1 MNGFQTKLRSG
12 RSKRVDHSSGI
23 RASLAGRYATA
34 LFALAE
40 EKNSIDAV
48 QASLA
53 TLSGMLAESA
63 DLRALI
69 SSPVLSRDDAGRA
82 IAATAKSLGLDK
94 LSTNVLGVLALNRR
108 LDQIPAVIR
117 AFSTLAS
124 GHRGEITAEVTSA
137 HPLDDKQID
146 ALKAQLKKRVGSD
159 VSVSTAV
166 DPSILGGLVVK
177 IGSQMIDNSIK
188 TRLNTLSQAMKG

>member
-1 MNGFQTKLRSG
+1 M
-12 RSKRVDHSSGI
+12 DHSSGI

-34 LFALAE
+34 LFALAKE
-40 EKNSIDAV
+40 NNSIDAV
-48 QASLA
+48 QASLT
-53 TLSGMLAESA
+53 TLNAALAESD
-63 DLRALI
+63 DLKALI
-69 SSPVLSRDDAGRA
+69 SSPVLSREDAGKA
-82 IAATAKSLGLDK
+82 IAAIAKALGLDK
-94 LSTNVLGVLALNRR
+94 LSTNMLGVLAANRR

-124 GHRGEITAEVTSA
+124 DHRGEITAEVTSA
-137 HPLDDKQID
+137 HPLDDKQIK

-166 DPSILGGLVVK
+166 DSSILGGLVVK
-177 IGSQMIDNSIK
+177 IGSQMIDSSIK

>member
-1 MNGFQTKLRSG
+1 M
-12 RSKRVDHSSGI
+12 DHSSGI

-40 EKNSIDAV
+40 ENKAIDKV
-48 QASLA
+48 QGSLD
-53 TLSGMLAESA
+53 TLSAAMTESD
-63 DLRALI
+63 DLKALT
-69 SSPVLSRDDAGRA
+69 SSPVLSRDDAGKA
-82 IAATAKSLGLDK
+82 VAATAKALKLDD
-94 LSTNVLGVLALNRR
+94 LTTNVLGVLAANRR

-117 AFSTLAS
+117 AFTTLAS
-124 GHRGEITAEVTSA
+124 GHRGEVTAEVTSA

>member
-1 MNGFQTKLRSG
+1 MNGFQTVFRSG

-40 EKNSIDAV
+40 ENKSIDAV

-53 TLSGMLAESA
+53 TLSAAMAESD
-63 DLRALI
+63 DLRALT
-69 SSPVLSRDDAGRA
+69 SSPVVSRDDAGRA
-82 IAATAKSLGLDK
+82 IVATAKSLGLDN
-94 LSTNVLGVLALNRR
+94 LSTNVLGVLAANRR

-124 GHRGEITAEVTSA
+124 DHRGEITAEVTSA
-137 HPLDDKQID
+137 HPLDGKQID

-159 VSVSTAV
+159 VSVTTAV
-166 DPSILGGLVVK
+166 DSSILGGLVVK
-177 IGSQMIDNSIK
+177 IGSQMIDSSIK

>member
-1 MNGFQTKLRSG
+1 M
-12 RSKRVDHSSGI
+12 DHSSGI

-34 LFALAE
+34 LFALAQE
-40 EKNSIDAV
+40 NKSIDTV
-48 QASLA
+48 QASLD
-53 TLSGMLAESA
+53 T
-63 DLRALI
+63 LRAAVTESDDLKALT
-69 SSPVLSRDDAGRA
+69 SSPVVSRDDAGKA
-82 IAATAKSLGLDK
+82 IAAAAKSLGLDD
-94 LSTNVLGVLALNRR
+94 LTTNTLGVLAANRR
-108 LDQIPAVIR
+108 LDQISTLVR
-117 AFSTLAS
+117 GFTTLAS

-137 HPLDDKQID
+137 HPLDDAQID

>member
-1 MNGFQTKLRSG
+1 M
-12 RSKRVDHSSGI
+12 DHSSGI

-40 EKNSIDAV
+40 ENNSIDAV
-48 QASLA
+48 QDSLA
-53 TLSGMLAESA
+53 TVSNAMAESD
-63 DLRALI
+63 DLRALTN
-69 SSPVLSRDDAGRA
+69 SPVVSRDDAGKA

-94 LSTNVLGVLALNRR
+94 LSANVLGVLAANRR

-124 GHRGEITAEVTSA
+124 DHRGEITAEVTSA

-166 DPSILGGLVVK
+166 DSSILGGLVVK
-177 IGSQMIDNSIK
+177 IGSQMIDSSIK

>member
-1 MNGFQTKLRSG
+1 M
-12 RSKRVDHSSGI
+12 DHSSGI

-40 EKNSIDAV
+40 ENNSIDAV
-48 QASLA
+48 QASID
-53 TLSGMLAESA
+53 TLSAAMAESD
-63 DLRALI
+63 DLRALTI
-69 SSPVLSRDDAGRA
+69 SPVLSREDAGKA
-82 IAATAKSLGLDK
+82 IAATARLLGLDP
-94 LSTNVLGVLALNRR
+94 LSTNMLGVLAANRR
-108 LDQIPAVIR
+108 LGQLPAVIR

-124 GHRGEITAEVTSA
+124 SHRGEIKAEVTSA

-166 DPSILGGLVVK
+166 DSSMLGGLVVK
-177 IGSQMIDNSIK
+177 IGSQMIDSSIK

>member
-1 MNGFQTKLRSG
+1 MEN
-12 RSKRVDHSSGI
+12 SSGI

-34 LFALAE
+34 LFALATE
-40 EKNSIDAV
+40 NKAIETV
-48 QASLA
+48 EASLA
-53 TLSGMLAESA
+53 SLGNAMGESD
-63 DLRALI
+63 DLKALI
-69 SSPVLSRDDAGRA
+69 SSPVLSRADAGKA
-82 IAATAKSLGLDK
+82 IAGIAKEMKLDD
-94 LSTNVLGVLALNRR
+94 LTTNVLGVLAANRR

-137 HPLDDKQID
+137 HPLDDAQVD

-159 VSVSTAV
+159 VSVSTSV

>member
-1 MNGFQTKLRSG
+1 MNGFQTNKRSG
-12 RSKRVDHSSGI
+12 SSKRVDQSSGI

-34 LFALAE
+34 LFALAQE
-40 EKNSIDAV
+40 NNSIDAV
-48 QASLA
+48 QASLN
-53 TLSGMLAESA
+53 TLSEALAESD
-63 DLRALI
+63 DLKELTN
-69 SSPVLSRDDAGRA
+69 SPVLTRDDAGKA
-82 IAATAKSLGLDK
+82 IAAIAKQLGLEK
-94 LSTNVLGVLALNRR
+94 LTSNILGVLAANRR

-177 IGSQMIDNSIK
+177 IGSQMIDSSIK

>member
-1 MNGFQTKLRSG
+1 M
-12 RSKRVDHSSGI
+12 DHSSGI

-34 LFALAE
+34 LFALAKE
-40 EKNSIDAV
+40 NNSIETV
-48 QASLA
+48 QASLG
-53 TLSGMLAESA
+53 TLSAAMAESE
-63 DLRALI
+63 DLRALT
-69 SSPVLSRDDAGRA
+69 SSPVLSREDAGKA
-82 IAATAKSLGLDK
+82 IAAIAKALDLDP
-94 LSTNVLGVLALNRR
+94 LSTNTLGVLAANRR
-108 LDQIPAVIR
+108 LDQIKAVIR

-124 GHRGEITAEVTSA
+124 DHRGEITAEVTSA

-166 DPSILGGLVVK
+166 DSSMLGGLVVK
-177 IGSQMIDNSIK
+177 IGSQMIDSSIK

>member
-1 MNGFQTKLRSG
+1 M
-12 RSKRVDHSSGI
+12 DHSSGI

-40 EKNSIDAV
+40 ENKTIDTV
-48 QASLA
+48 QASLD
-53 TLSGMLAESA
+53 TLHTALNESE
-63 DLRALI
+63 DLKALT
-69 SSPVLSRDDAGRA
+69 SSPVLSRDDAGKA
-82 IAATAKSLGLDK
+82 VAATAASLGIDELT
-94 LSTNVLGVLALNRR
+94 TNMLGVLAANRR
-108 LDQIPAVIR
+108 LDQLTAVIR

-137 HPLDDKQID
+137 HPLDDTQID

-177 IGSQMIDNSIK
+177 IGSQMIDSSIK

>member
-1 MNGFQTKLRSG
+1 M
-12 RSKRVDHSSGI
+12 DHSSGI

-34 LFALAE
+34 LFALAKE
-40 EKNSIDAV
+40 NNAIDAV
-48 QASLA
+48 QASLD
-53 TLSGMLAESA
+53 TLSRAMAESD
-63 DLRALI
+63 DLRALT
-69 SSPVLSRDDAGRA
+69 SSPVLSRENAGKA
-82 IAATAKSLGLDK
+82 IAATAKALGLDP
-94 LSTNVLGVLALNRR
+94 LSTNMLGVLAANRR
-108 LDQIPAVIR
+108 LDQIQAVIR

-124 GHRGEITAEVTSA
+124 DHRGEITAEVTSA

-166 DPSILGGLVVK
+166 DSSILGGLVVQ
-177 IGSQMIDNSIK
+177 IGSQMIDSSIK

>member
-1 MNGFQTKLRSG
+1 M
-12 RSKRVDHSSGI
+12 DHSSGI

-40 EKNSIDAV
+40 ENKSIDAV

-53 TLSGMLAESA
+53 TLNTALAESD
-63 DLRALI
+63 DLKALI
-69 SSPVLSRDDAGRA
+69 SSPVLSREDAGRA
-82 IAATAKSLGLDK
+82 IMGTAKALGLDK
-94 LSTNVLGVLALNRR
+94 LTTNMLGVLAANRR

-124 GHRGEITAEVTSA
+124 DHRGEITAEVTSA
-137 HPLDDKQID
+137 HPLDDKQIK

-177 IGSQMIDNSIK
+177 IGSQMIDSSIK

>member
-1 MNGFQTKLRSG
+1 M
-12 RSKRVDHSSGI
+12 DHSSGI

-40 EKNSIDAV
+40 ENNSIDTV
-48 QASLA
+48 QASLG
-53 TLSGMLAESA
+53 TLSAALAESA
-63 DLRALI
+63 DLKALTN
-69 SSPVLSRDDAGRA
+69 SPVLSRDDAGKG
-82 IAATAKSLGLDK
+82 IAAVATALKLDDLTTK
-94 LSTNVLGVLALNRR
+94 VLGVLAMNRR
-108 LDQIPAVIR
+108 LDQIPAVSR
-117 AFSTLAS
+117 AFTTLAS
-124 GHRGEITAEVTSA
+124 GHRGEVTAEVTSA

>member
-1 MNGFQTKLRSG
+1 M
-12 RSKRVDHSSGI
+12 DHSSGI

-34 LFALAE
+34 LFALANE
-40 EKNSIDAV
+40 NNAIDAV
-48 QASLA
+48 QASLD
-53 TLSGMLAESA
+53 TLSRAMAESD
-63 DLRALI
+63 DLRALT
-69 SSPVLSRDDAGRA
+69 SSPVLSREDAGKA
-82 IAATAKSLGLDK
+82 IAATAKALGLDP
-94 LSTNVLGVLALNRR
+94 LSTNMLGVLAANRR

-124 GHRGEITAEVTSA
+124 DHRGEITAEVTSA

-159 VSVSTAV
+159 VSVFTAV
-166 DPSILGGLVVK
+166 DSSILGGLVVK
-177 IGSQMIDNSIK
+177 IGSQMIDSSIK

>member
-1 MNGFQTKLRSG
+1 M
-12 RSKRVDHSSGI
+12 DHSSGI

-40 EKNSIDAV
+40 ENKAIDKV
-48 QASLA
+48 QASLDTVGA
-53 TLSGMLAESA
+53 AIAESD
-63 DLRALI
+63 DLNALT
-69 SSPVLSRDDAGRA
+69 SSPVLSRDDAGKA
-82 IAATAKSLGLDK
+82 IAATAKSLKLDD
-94 LSTNVLGVLALNRR
+94 LTTNVLGVLAENRR

-117 AFSTLAS
+117 AFTTLAS
-124 GHRGEITAEVTSA
+124 GHRGEVTAEVTSA

>member
-1 MNGFQTKLRSG
+1 M
-12 RSKRVDHSSGI
+12 DHSSGI

-40 EKNSIDAV
+40 ENNSIDTV
-48 QASLA
+48 QASLG
-53 TLSGMLAESA
+53 TLSAALAESA
-63 DLRALI
+63 DLKALTN
-69 SSPVLSRDDAGRA
+69 SPVLSRDDAGKG
-82 IAATAKSLGLDK
+82 IAAVATALKLDD
-94 LSTNVLGVLALNRR
+94 LTTNVLGVLAANRR

-117 AFSTLAS
+117 AFTTLTS
-124 GHRGEITAEVTSA
+124 GHRGEVTAEVTSA
-137 HPLDDKQID
+137 HPLDDNQID

>member
-1 MNGFQTKLRSG
+1 M
-12 RSKRVDHSSGI
+12 DHSSGI

-34 LFALAE
+34 LFALAQ
-40 EKNSIDAV
+40 EKNSIDVV

-53 TLSGMLAESA
+53 TLKNALAESD
-63 DLRALI
+63 DLRALTT
-69 SSPVLSRDDAGRA
+69 SPVVSRDDAGKGIAA
-82 IAATAKSLGLDK
+82 IAKTLDLDP
-94 LSTNVLGVLALNRR
+94 LSTNLLGVLAANRR

-117 AFSTLAS
+117 AFSSLAYS
-124 GHRGEITAEVTSA
+124 HRGEITAEVTSA

-166 DPSILGGLVVK
+166 DSSILGGLVVQ
-177 IGSQMIDNSIK
+177 IGSQMIDSSIK

>member
-1 MNGFQTKLRSG
+1 M
-12 RSKRVDHSSGI
+12 DHSSGI

-40 EKNSIDAV
+40 ENNSIDTV
-48 QASLA
+48 QASLG
-53 TLSGMLAESA
+53 TLSAALTESD
-63 DLRALI
+63 DLKALT
-69 SSPVLSRDDAGRA
+69 SSPVLTRHDAGKA
-82 IAATAKSLGLDK
+82 ISATAESLGLDV
-94 LSTNVLGVLALNRR
+94 LSMNMLGVLAANRR
-108 LDQIPAVIR
+108 LGQIPAVIR
-117 AFSTLAS
+117 AFATLAS
-124 GHRGEITAEVTSA
+124 GHRGEVTAEVTSA
-137 HPLDDKQID
+137 HPLDDAQID

>member
-1 MNGFQTKLRSG
+1 M
-12 RSKRVDHSSGI
+12 DHSSGI

-40 EKNSIDAV
+40 ENNSIDAV
-48 QASLA
+48 QASLD
-53 TLSGMLAESA
+53 TLSAAMAESD
-63 DLRALI
+63 DLRALT
-69 SSPVLSRDDAGRA
+69 SSPVVSRDDAGNA

-94 LSTNVLGVLALNRR
+94 LSTNVLGVLAANRR

-124 GHRGEITAEVTSA
+124 DHRGEITAEVTSA

-166 DPSILGGLVVK
+166 DSSILGGLVVQ
-177 IGSQMIDNSIK
+177 IGSQMIDSSIK

>member
-1 MNGFQTKLRSG
+1 M
-12 RSKRVDHSSGI
+12 DHSSGI

-34 LFALAE
+34 LFALAKE
-40 EKNSIDAV
+40 NNSIDAV
-48 QASLA
+48 QASLD
-53 TLSGMLAESA
+53 TLSAAMAESD
-63 DLRALI
+63 DLRALT
-69 SSPVLSRDDAGRA
+69 SSPVLSRENAGKA
-82 IAATAKSLGLDK
+82 IAATAKALGLDP
-94 LSTNVLGVLALNRR
+94 LSTNMLGVLAANRR
-108 LDQIPAVIR
+108 LDQIQAVIR

-124 GHRGEITAEVTSA
+124 DHRGEITAEVTSA

-166 DPSILGGLVVK
+166 DSSILGGLVVQ
-177 IGSQMIDNSIK
+177 IGSQMIDSSIK